1 MFLLLSYKRNIRVY
15 ITQTDK
21 IFINPL
27 NDYNLHLLYLIKQ
40 LIKNILWQQ
49 QTAVSITSKTE
60 SVVECIFIN
69 SMPIIP
75 DKSRNQ

>member
-49 QTAVSITSKTE
+49 QTAVSIT
-60 SVVECIFIN
+60 
-69 SMPIIP
+69 
-75 DKSRNQ
+75 